1 MIRIL
6 LVDDQNLVQ
15 QGIKSLLDQ
24 DRELKVVGT
33 VKDGRSAIKQIDLL
47 RPDIVLLDIEMPGM
61 NGISV
66 TKYITHFLPQ
76 TKVIILSS
84 HEDKKY
90 LVQALMAGAKAYILK
105 SSLMKDL
112 KQAILAVDNGYFQI
126 ESRLLAKVL
135 HSSKIKPP
143 IAKHSYP
150 KAQSVS
156 NYNINAQKSL
166 DAKKTNQTKSGNN
179 NSLQEASTEFEDT
192 DSTDSVVLEPNLSQA
207 DIRNSLK
214 VDQENSSSQTPDYA
228 TSEQMTKIQVA
239 STEEKTKIPE
249 ANLAES
255 VVSANKTAKAGESA
269 FNQFDYFQPLSDRAS
284 SPINVTAVNQNALVR
299 VSKPSLTQQQIL
311 LKSHQNRRELGRTSG
326 IKNYWRRLSNRPE
339 IRPYKSKI
347 LAYSRPILS
356 KYKPVFE
363 KYKLQLLLFINH
375 KKTRKWL
382 SNIGLIFLGA
392 AIVLILHSL

>member
-24 DRELKVVGT
+24 DRELKVIGT
-33 VKDGRSAIKQIDLL
+33 VKDGQSAIKQINLL

-66 TKYITHFLPQ
+66 TKYITHFFPQ

-84 HEDKKY
+84 HEEKKY
-90 LVQALMAGAKAYILK
+90 LVQALVAGANAYILK
-105 SSLMKDL
+105 NSLMKDL

-135 HSSKIKPP
+135 YSSKIKPP
-143 IAKHSYP
+143 LAKHSSSRS
-150 KAQSVS
+150 QSVS
-156 NYNINAQKSL
+156 NYNINDHKSL
-166 DAKKTNQTKSGNN
+166 DTKKTNQIKLENK
-179 NSLQEASTEFEDT
+179 NSLQNTSTKLENT
-192 DSTDSVVLEPNLSQA
+192 DSSDSVVLEQKFSQTN
-207 DIRNSLK
+207 ILNS
-214 VDQENSSSQTPDYA
+214 VEVNQENSSSQTSDYA
-228 TSEQMTKIQVA
+228 KSEQINKIQVA
-239 STEEKTKIPE
+239 NIEEKAKIAE

-255 VVSANKTAKAGESA
+255 VVSANKTAQTGKSA
-269 FNQFDYFQPLSDRAS
+269 LNQFHHSESLSDRGY
-284 SPINVTAVNQNALVR
+284 SPINVTSVSQNALLR

-311 LKSHQNRRELGRTSG
+311 LNSHQNRRELGRHSG
-326 IKNYWRRLSNRPE
+326 IKNYWRQLGNRSQ

-347 LAYSRPILS
+347 LAYSRPIVA

-363 KYKLQLLLFINH
+363 KHKSQLLLLINH
-375 KKTRKWL
+375 KKTRKCL
-382 SNIGLIFLGA
+382 CNIGLIFLGA

>member
-15 QGIKSLLDQ
+15 QGIKSLLDR
-24 DRELKVVGT
+24 DREFKVVGT

-135 HSSKIKPP
+135 DSSKIKPS
-143 IAKHSYP
+143 IAKHSYS

-156 NYNINAQKSL
+156 NDDLNAQKSL
-166 DAKKTNQTKSGNN
+166 DTKKTNQIKSGNN
-179 NSLQEASTEFEDT
+179 NSLQETFT
-192 DSTDSVVLEPNLSQA
+192 GVVPEQKLSQA
-207 DIRNSLK
+207 NILNS
-214 VDQENSSSQTPDYA
+214 VEVNQENSSFQTPDYA
-228 TSEQMTKIQVA
+228 TSEQTTKMKVA
-239 STEEKTKIPE
+239 NIEQTANIPE
-249 ANLAES
+249 ANYAES
-255 VVSANKTAKAGESA
+255 VFSADKTVQSGESA
-269 FNQFDYFQPLSDRAS
+269 LNQFDHFQPLSDRAS
-284 SPINVTAVNQNALVR
+284 NPINITAVNQNTLVR

-311 LKSHQNRRELGRTSG
+311 LKSHQNRREWGRTSG
-326 IKNYWRRLSNRPE
+326 IKNYWWRLSNRPE

-347 LAYSRPILS
+347 LAYSRPIVF

-382 SNIGLIFLGA
+382 WNIGLIFLGA

>member
-15 QGIKSLLDQ
+15 QGIKSLLDR

-135 HSSKIKPP
+135 DSSKIKPP
-143 IAKHSYP
+143 IAKHSYS

-156 NYNINAQKSL
+156 NDDLNAQKPL
-166 DAKKTNQTKSGNN
+166 DTKKTNQIKSGNN
-179 NSLQEASTEFEDT
+179 NSLQEISTEFKDT
-192 DSTDSVVLEPNLSQA
+192 DSTDSVVPEQKLSQA
-207 DIRNSLK
+207 NILNS
-214 VDQENSSSQTPDYA
+214 VEVNQENSSFQTPDYA
-228 TSEQMTKIQVA
+228 TSEQTTKIKVA
-239 STEEKTKIPE
+239 NIEQTANIPE
-249 ANLAES
+249 ANSAES
-255 VVSANKTAKAGESA
+255 VVSANKTVQSGESA
-269 FNQFDYFQPLSDRAS
+269 LNQFDHFQPSSDRAS
-284 SPINVTAVNQNALVR
+284 SPINVTAVNQNTLVR

-311 LKSHQNRRELGRTSG
+311 LKTHQNRRVLGRSSG
-326 IKNYWRRLSNRPE
+326 IKNYWRRLSNRPK
-339 IRPYKSKI
+339 IRPYKSRI
-347 LAYSRPILS
+347 LAYSQPILS

-363 KYKLQLLLFINH
+363 KYKLQLSLFINH
-375 KKTRKWL
+375 KKTRTWL
-382 SNIGLIFLGA
+382 WNIGLIFLGA

>member
-15 QGIKSLLDQ
+15 QGIKSLLDR
-24 DRELKVVGT
+24 DRELKVIGT
-33 VKDGRSAIKQIDLL
+33 VKDGRSAIKQINLL

-90 LVQALMAGAKAYILK
+90 LVQALVAGAKAYILK

-112 KQAILAVDNGYFQI
+112 KQAILAVDNGYFQM

-135 HSSKIKPP
+135 YSSKIKPP
-143 IAKHSYP
+143 IAKHSSL
-150 KAQSVS
+150 KVQSVS
-156 NYNINAQKSL
+156 NDDINERKFI
-166 DAKKTNQTKSGNN
+166 DTKKTNQIKLENN
-179 NSLQEASTEFEDT
+179 NRLQETSTKLEDT
-192 DSTDSVVLEPNLSQA
+192 DSTDLVVPEQKLSQTN
-207 DIRNSLK
+207 ILNSLE
-214 VDQENSSSQTPDYA
+214 VNQENSSQTPDHA
-228 TSEQMTKIQVA
+228 TPEQITKIQA
-239 STEEKTKIPE
+239 ANIEEKAKLPE
-249 ANLAES
+249 VNHAES
-255 VVSANKTAKAGESA
+255 TISANKTAQTAESTL
-269 FNQFDYFQPLSDRAS
+269 NQLDHHESLSDRAS
-284 SPINVTAVNQNALVR
+284 SPINVTAVSQNALVR
-299 VSKPSLTQQQIL
+299 VAKPSLTQQQIL
-311 LKSHQNRRELGRTSG
+311 LNSHQNRKELGRTSG
-326 IKNYWRRLSNRPE
+326 IKNYWWRLSNRPE
-339 IRPYKSKI
+339 IRSYKSKI
-347 LAYSRPILS
+347 LAYSQPIVA

-363 KYKLQLLLFINH
+363 KYKSQLLLFINQ
-375 KKTRKWL
+375 KKMRKWL

>member
-15 QGIKSLLDQ
+15 QGIKSLLDR
-24 DRELKVVGT
+24 DRELKVIGT
-33 VKDGRSAIKQIDLL
+33 VKDGRSAIKQIELL

-66 TKYITHFLPQ
+66 TKYITHFHPQ

-90 LVQALMAGAKAYILK
+90 LVQALVAGAKAYILK
-105 SSLMKDL
+105 GSLMKDL

-135 HSSKIKPP
+135 DSSKIKPP
-143 IAKHSYP
+143 ITRHNYP

-156 NYNINAQKSL
+156 NGDIDAQKYL
-166 DAKKTNQTKSGNN
+166 DTKKTNQIKSGND
-179 NSLQEASTEFEDT
+179 NSLQETLTEFEDT
-192 DSTDSVVLEPNLSQA
+192 NSTDSVVLEQKLSQA
-207 DIRNSLK
+207 NILNSLK
-214 VDQENSSSQTPDYA
+214 INQENSSSQTPDYA
-228 TSEQMTKIQVA
+228 TSEQINKIQVA
-239 STEEKTKIPE
+239 NIEEKAKIPE

-255 VVSANKTAKAGESA
+255 VVSANKTAQSKSA
-269 FNQFDYFQPLSDRAS
+269 SNQFDHSQPLSDRAS
-284 SPINVTAVNQNALVR
+284 SPINVTAMNQNTLVQ
-299 VSKPSLTQQQIL
+299 VSKPFLTQQQIL
-311 LKSHQNRRELGRTSG
+311 LKSHQNRRVLGRTSR
-326 IKNYWRRLSNRPE
+326 IKNYWLRLSNRPE
-339 IRPYKSKI
+339 IRPYKTKI
-347 LAYSRPILS
+347 LAYSQPISS
-356 KYKPVFE
+356 KYKPVFK